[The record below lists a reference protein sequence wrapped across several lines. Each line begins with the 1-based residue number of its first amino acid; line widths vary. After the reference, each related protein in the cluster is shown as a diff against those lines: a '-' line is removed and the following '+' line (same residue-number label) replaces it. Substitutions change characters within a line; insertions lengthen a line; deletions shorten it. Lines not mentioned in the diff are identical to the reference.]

1 VKVRVGS
8 VFTEVL
14 FLVVSVCV
22 VLVFWTVL
30 EDVDLQF
37 LARHHLEVV
46 HSLGGH
52 LGFGVV
58 LELDNRVSLVLTRVG
73 VFWEL
78 NGVNAAKRTEPLS
91 DVLLTQGA
99 KIAGQAADIDSVV
112 LLSLLVLVAGSESIS
127 YLGQVV
133 LVLLL
138 IFSSGGG
145 TVLLSLRSLDH
156 DGLSLELL
164 VGHREGHED

>member
-8 VFTEVL
+8 VFTEVF

-112 LLSLLVLVAGSESIS
+112 LLSLLVVARSEGIS

-138 IFSSGGG
+138 IFSSSGG